1 VQEEAGNRAPIDA
14 NRSKVELQT
23 AEQRLR
29 SQQGDLQKQKHQ
41 LARLIG
47 LPLSTE
53 IQIKEKLEVAS
64 GDVLP
69 LDEAIRSAWSQR
81 QDLKAAEAQ
90 LSAAE
95 EARKA
100 ASSEHLPSLTVNGEY
115 GIQGVNPNS
124 GNGVFQA
131 TASLNFPIF
140 NGGRIHADVVQAN
153 SVVSERR
160 AEFSNERG
168 VVELEVRD
176 AYIDLGVAND
186 QVKTADSNRT
196 LALETLKQSQD
207 RFVVGVADSVE
218 VVNSQQALAAA
229 DHDYVSSLFSQHL
242 ARVALAH
249 AMGEAEKDLTE
260 LFKGSN

>member
-1 VQEEAGNRAPIDA
+1 
-14 NRSKVELQT
+14 LQT
-23 AEQRLR
+23 EEQRLR
-29 SQQGDLQKQKHQ
+29 SQLGDLQKQKNQ

-53 IQIKEKLEVAS
+53 IQITEKLDATS
-64 GDVLP
+64 GDLP
-69 LDEAIRSAWSQR
+69 TVEEAVRRAWSQR
-81 QDLKAAEAQ
+81 EDLKASEAQ

-100 ASSEHLPSLTVNGEY
+100 ASSEHLPAITVAGQY
-115 GIQGVNPNS
+115 GIQGINPNS

-131 TASLNFPIF
+131 SAGLNFPIF
-140 NGGRIHADVVQAN
+140 NGGRIHADVTQAN

-160 AEFSNERG
+160 AELSNARG
-168 VVELEVRD
+168 AVELEVRD
-176 AYIDLGVAND
+176 AYIDLNVAND

-218 VVNSQQALAAA
+218 VVSSQQALAAA
-229 DHDYVSSLFSQHL
+229 DHDYVSSLFAQHL
-242 ARVALAH
+242 ARLALAH
-249 AMGEAEKDLTE
+249 AMGEAEKDLSE